1 MRRIVCLLLTLAL
14 TFSAMALAE
23 GEESI
28 MNTNEATEHFVPE
41 NPDVMPLDDIDHP
54 LDLAARRS
62 VFGQPTGEDNEDGAV
77 SLTGGVTNKV
87 MFPMPITLEKGQI
100 VTVTIKG
107 RFAGKEDESIRVY
120 LTNANADNCT
130 EDAPQVLPNKGM
142 ATFRQTFE
150 LTASDT
156 ADAIMVAS
164 SAYDTWLHQFTLVSL
179 SVNGGAHIKKEPTSA
194 TYEESAASEWYPA
207 LLEASHMRL
216 GNNLRLKKLIERA
229 RAGEKLTVA
238 TIGGSITEGAGAA
251 TYRECYAYQI
261 YEGFRQRYGV
271 DGGENIAFV
280 NAGVGGTPSTFG
292 FMRYD
297 SEVVQRVKDDDGLPD
312 LVVIEFAVNDGGE
325 PTGHRCYESMVREIL
340 SQPNQPVVILLFA
353 VFDSGY
359 NLQREIRKIG
369 DAYDLMM
376 VSILDGAFPY
386 VGDKWT
392 KEAFFY
398 DAYHPTS
405 LGHRVM
411 ADCVLSTVEAAAAQP
426 TSERDIDLSVEPV
439 YGADFVGLRTILR
452 KGGNAQAAV
461 EMGSFSADDTG
472 SYRNLP
478 VGRVCGENFH
488 HTGKEGDAP
497 LTFTASFR
505 NLMIAYRTLTD
516 ERFGTAEVYIDGQR
530 AAVLYSN
537 TGSWGQ
543 SVVDLVFDE
552 ETAAEHTVEIRMAPG
567 DEQKQF
573 TITCMGYTPGE

>member
-1 MRRIVCLLLTLAL
+1 MRSIICLLLALAL
-14 TFSAMALAE
+14 TVSAPALAE
-23 GEESI
+23 GEKP
-28 MNTNEATEHFVPE
+28 MHTEAPSTHFVPE
-41 NPDVMPLDDIDHP
+41 NPDIMPIDDIDHP
-54 LDLAARRS
+54 IDLSARRS
-62 VFGQPTGEDNEDGAV
+62 VYGQPTGEDTGDGEV
-77 SLTGGVTNKV
+77 SLSGGVTSKV
-87 MFPMPITLEKGQI
+87 MFPMPFTLEKGQS
-100 VTVTIKG
+100 VTVTVKG
-107 RFAGKEDESIRVY
+107 RFAGKEDAGIRVY
-120 LTNANADNCT
+120 LTNLSADNCT
-130 EDAPQVLPNKGM
+130 QEEPHALPNKGM
-142 ATFRQTFE
+142 ATFRQTFL
-150 LTASDT
+150 LTASDD

-164 SAYDTWLHQFTLVSL
+164 SSYDTFLQQFTLVAL
-179 SVNGGAHIKKEPTSA
+179 SVNGGAHIKKEPTSF
-194 TYEESAASEWYPA
+194 TYEESAASDWYPA

-229 RAGEKLTVA
+229 QAGEKLTVA

-251 TYRECYAYQI
+251 TYRECYAYQL
-261 YEGFRQRYGV
+261 YEGFRQKYGV

-292 FMRYD
+292 YMRYD

-325 PTGHRCYESMVREIL
+325 PTNHRCYESMVRDIL

-392 KEAFFY
+392 REAFFF
-398 DAYHPTS
+398 DQYHPTS

-426 TSERDIDLSVEPV
+426 TSEQDINLDVKPA

-461 EMGSFSADDTG
+461 DMGSFAADDAG

-488 HTGKEGDAP
+488 HTGKDGNAP
-497 LTFTASFR
+497 MTFTASFR
-505 NLMIAYRTLTD
+505 NLMVAYRTLTD
-516 ERFGTAEVYIDGQR
+516 ERYGNAEVYVDGER
-530 AAVLYSN
+530 VAVLKAN

-543 SVVDLVFDE
+543 SVVDLVYDE
-552 ETAAEHTVEIRMAPG
+552 ETAREHTVEIRMAPG
-567 DEQKQF
+567 SEEKLF
-573 TITCMGYTPGE
+573 TITCMGYTPEP

>member
-1 MRRIVCLLLTLAL
+1 MRSMICLLLAL
-14 TFSAMALAE
+14 MLILSATVLAE
-23 GEESI
+23 GEEP
-28 MNTNEATEHFVPE
+28 MQTKEPTTHFVPE
-41 NPDVMPLDDIDHP
+41 NPDTMPIDDIDHP
-54 LDLAARRS
+54 LDLSARRS
-62 VFGQPTGEDNEDGAV
+62 VYGQPTGEDTDDGEV
-77 SLTGGVTNKV
+77 SLSGGVTGKV
-87 MFPMPITLEKGQI
+87 MFPMPFALEKGQI

-107 RFAGKEDESIRVY
+107 RFGGKEDAGIRVY
-120 LTNANADNCT
+120 LTNNNADNCT
-130 EDAPQVLPNKGM
+130 EGEPQSLPNKGM
-142 ATFRQTFE
+142 ATFRQSFE

-156 ADAIMVAS
+156 ATALMVAS
-164 SAYDTWLHQFTLVSL
+164 SAYDSYLQQFTLVSL
-179 SVNGGAHIKKEPTSA
+179 SVNGGAHIKKEPIS
-194 TYEESAASEWYPA
+194 TYEETAASDWYPA

-229 RAGEKLTVA
+229 QAGEKLTVA

-261 YEGFRQRYGV
+261 YEGFRQKYGV

-292 FMRYD
+292 YMRYD

-325 PTGHRCYESMVREIL
+325 PTNHRCYESMVRDIL

-359 NLQREIRKIG
+359 NLQGEIRRIG

-392 KEAFFY
+392 REAFFF
-398 DAYHPTS
+398 DQYHPTS
-405 LGHRVM
+405 LGHRIM

-426 TSERDIDLSVEPV
+426 TSEQDINLDVEPA

-452 KGGNAQAAV
+452 KGGNAEAQV
-461 EMGSFSADDTG
+461 DMGSFSADDGG

-488 HTGKEGDAP
+488 HTGRDGNAP
-497 LTFTASFR
+497 LTFTADFR

-516 ERFGTAEVYIDGQR
+516 ERYGSAQVYIDGEL
-530 AAVLYSN
+530 AATLHAN

-552 ETAAEHTVEIRMAPG
+552 QTAASHTVEIRMAPG
-567 DEQKQF
+567 EEDKLF
-573 TITCMGYTPGE
+573 TITCMGYTPDK